1 MLLTENRAFPR
12 LVPMVHVVFLKIMA
26 MFLVIVGG
34 WLARRRG
41 FLAADFTTTLSRL
54 VVDVAFPALVF
65 TQMLR
70 TVDGTALRQEWF
82 APVLGGLLIL
92 VAYFAGLLVAPLFSR
107 GTQRN
112 TFIFLVAIPNWV
124 FLPLPIA
131 QALYGDT
138 GVRTVLLCNV
148 GGQIVLWS
156 LGVWILHGSMRQA
169 VKNLWTNVGLWATA
183 AGVLVALMFPAA
195 RGLETVKPAE
205 LPLGMMLP
213 GALVQALAMVGSLTI
228 PLSLLAIGAQL
239 GELTIAIHRF
249 PKVLWGVLLSR
260 LLFAPLVTV
269 AMGFALLKMGFV
281 IPEES
286 RMIVYL
292 IATMPVAIS
301 CSVMTERFSGDTTL
315 AAEGIFYSTFFSL
328 LTVPAI
334 FFLIQRFGL

>member
-1 MLLTENRAFPR
+1 
-12 LVPMVHVVFLKIMA
+12 MVHVVFLKIAA

-41 FLAADFTTTLSRL
+41 FLAADFTATLSRL

-70 TVDGTALRQEWF
+70 TVDASALRDGWIAPLACGLVIVF
-82 APVLGGLLIL
+82 AYFVGLLL
-92 VAYFAGLLVAPLFSR
+92 SPVFS
-107 GTQRN
+107 GKTQRN

-138 GVRTVLLCNV
+138 GVRTVLLCNA
-148 GGQIVLWS
+148 GAQLILWS
-156 LGVWILHGSMRQA
+156 FGVWILHGSMQQA
-169 VKNLWTNVGLWATA
+169 AKNLLANVGLWATA
-183 AGVLVALMFPAA
+183 VGISVALFFPAA
-195 RGLETVKPAE
+195 RDLETVNPATI
-205 LPLGMMLP
+205 PLAMMLP
-213 GALVQALAMVGSLTI
+213 AALVQGLALVGSLTI

-239 GELTIAIHRF
+239 GELTIAVHRF
-249 PKVLWGVLLSR
+249 PKVLWGVLLAR
-260 LLFAPLVTV
+260 LLFAPLATV
-269 AMGFALLKMGFV
+269 AIGLALMRIGLV
-281 IPEES
+281 IPEET
-286 RMIVYL
+286 RMILYL

-301 CSVMTERFSGDTTL
+301 CSVMAERFHGDVTL

-334 FFLIQRFGL
+334 FFLIQRLGL

>member
-1 MLLTENRAFPR
+1 MRA
-12 LVPMVHVVFLKIMA
+12 MVHVVFLKIAA

-41 FLAADFTTTLSRL
+41 FLSADFTATLSRL

-70 TVDGTALRQEWF
+70 TVDAAALRDGWI
-82 APVLGGLLIL
+82 APLACGLLI
-92 VAYFAGLLVAPLFSR
+92 VIAYFVGLLLSPVFS
-107 GTQRN
+107 GKSQRN
-112 TFIFLVAIPNWV
+112 TFVFLVAIPNWI

-148 GGQIVLWS
+148 GAQVVLWS
-156 LGVWILHGSMRQA
+156 FGVWILHGAMRQA
-169 VKNLWTNVGLWATA
+169 AKNLLTNIGLWATA
-183 AGVLVALMFPAA
+183 AGIAMALLFPAA
-195 RGLETVKPAE
+195 HDLETANPAE
-205 LPLGMMLP
+205 LSPVMMLP

-239 GELTIAIHRF
+239 GELSIAVHRF
-249 PKVLWGVLLSR
+249 PKVLWGVLLAR

-269 AMGFALLKMGFV
+269 TIGFALMKMGFV
-281 IPEES
+281 IPEET
-286 RMIVYL
+286 RMIIYL
-292 IATMPVAIS
+292 IAVMPVAIS
-301 CSVMTERFSGDTTL
+301 CSVMAERYHGDVAL

-334 FFLIQRFGL
+334 FFLIQQFGL

>member
-1 MLLTENRAFPR
+1 
-12 LVPMVHVVFLKIMA
+12 MVHVVFLKIAA

-41 FLAADFTTTLSRL
+41 FLAADFTATLSRL

-70 TVDGTALRQEWF
+70 TVDAAALRDGWIG
-82 APVLGGLLIL
+82 PVACGLLIV
-92 VAYFAGLLVAPLFSR
+92 VAYFVGLLLAPVFT
-107 GTQRN
+107 GKGQRN
-112 TFIFLVAIPNWV
+112 TFIFLVAIPNWI

-138 GVRTVLLCNV
+138 GVRTVLLCNAGAQV
-148 GGQIVLWS
+148 VLWS
-156 LGVWILHGSMRQA
+156 FGVWILHGSIRQA
-169 VKNLWTNVGLWATA
+169 ARNLLTNIGLWATA
-183 AGVLVALMFPAA
+183 VGIALALLLPAA
-195 RGLETVKPAE
+195 RDFETANPE
-205 LPLGMMLP
+205 SLSPGMMLP
-213 GALVQALAMVGSLTI
+213 AALVQALAMVGSLTI
-228 PLSLLAIGAQL
+228 PLSLLVIGAQL

-269 AMGFALLKMGFV
+269 AIGFALIKVGFV
-281 IPEES
+281 IPEET
-286 RMIVYL
+286 RMIIYL

-301 CSVMTERFSGDTTL
+301 CSVMAERFRGDVAL

>member
-1 MLLTENRAFPR
+1 
-12 LVPMVHVVFLKIMA
+12 MVHVVFLKITA

-41 FLAADFTTTLSRL
+41 FLAADFTATLSRL

-70 TVDGTALRQEWF
+70 TVDAAALRDGWIG
-82 APVLGGLLIL
+82 PVLCGLLIV
-92 VAYFAGLLVAPLFSR
+92 VAYFVGLLVAPVFS
-107 GTQRN
+107 GKAQRN
-112 TFIFLVAIPNWV
+112 TFIFLVAVPNWI
-124 FLPLPIA
+124 FLPLPIV

-148 GGQIVLWS
+148 GAQLVLWS
-156 LGVWILHGSMRQA
+156 FGVWILHGSIQQA
-169 VKNLWTNVGLWATA
+169 AKNLLTNAGLWATA
-183 AGVLVALMFPAA
+183 IGIAMALLFPAV
-195 RGLETVKPAE
+195 RNLETIDPAAV
-205 LPLGMMLP
+205 PLDMMLP
-213 GALVQALAMVGSLTI
+213 AGLVQALALVGSLTI

-239 GELTIAIHRF
+239 GELTIAVHRF

-269 AMGFALLKMGFV
+269 AIGFALMKLGFV
-281 IPEES
+281 IPEET
-286 RMIVYL
+286 RMIIYL

-301 CSVMTERFSGDTTL
+301 CSVMAERFHGDVTL

-328 LTVPAI
+328 LTVPLI
-334 FFLIQRFGL
+334 FFLIQQFGL

>member
-1 MLLTENRAFPR
+1 
-12 LVPMVHVVFLKIMA
+12 MVHVVFLKITA
-26 MFLVIVGG
+26 MFLVIVAG

-41 FLAADFTTTLSRL
+41 FLAAEFTATLSRL

-70 TVDGTALRQEWF
+70 TVDAASLRDGWF
-82 APVLGGLLIL
+82 APLLCGLLII
-92 VAYFAGLLVAPLFSR
+92 VAYFVGLLLAPAFS
-107 GTQRN
+107 GKAQRN
-112 TFIFLVAIPNWV
+112 TFIFLVAIPNWI

-148 GGQIVLWS
+148 GAQVVLWS
-156 LGVWILHGSMRQA
+156 FGVWILHGAIRQA
-169 VKNLWTNVGLWATA
+169 VKNLYTNVGLWATA
-183 AGVLVALMFPAA
+183 AGIVLALLFPAA
-195 RGLETVKPAE
+195 RNLETIDPASA
-205 LPLGMMLP
+205 PLAMMVP

-228 PLSLLAIGAQL
+228 PMSLLAIGAQL
-239 GELTIAIHRF
+239 GELTIAVHRF
-249 PKVLWGVLLSR
+249 PKVLWGVLLAR
-260 LLFAPLVTV
+260 LLVAPLVTV
-269 AMGFALLKMGFV
+269 GIGFGLMKLGVAM
-281 IPEES
+281 PEET
-286 RMIVYL
+286 RLIGYL

-301 CSVMTERFSGDTTL
+301 CSVMTERFKGDTTL